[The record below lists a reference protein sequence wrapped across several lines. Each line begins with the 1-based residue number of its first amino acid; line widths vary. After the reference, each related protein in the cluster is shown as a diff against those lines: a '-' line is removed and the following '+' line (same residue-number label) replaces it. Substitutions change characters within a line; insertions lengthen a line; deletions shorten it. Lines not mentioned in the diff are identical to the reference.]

1 MNWRHASTTHSVSFD
16 NTDLLW
22 SYLACAT
29 IIPPPLFIQKLHTRF
44 SKQELSFFYVREAL
58 NTCRL
63 PHPTKRDNNSAA
75 TKPPALMESFSEDR
89 VEYSSCYPN
98 RSGLRNVVMSGPSA
112 CAQVCVS
119 PPHAPTCPA
128 TSKHTHTHKKQKQH
142 KEAKSAEY
150 SNKERTPGAKVGES
164 QTSLFSLL
172 RLDEHQVKY
181 GRRSDLFL

>member
-98 RSGLRNVVMSGPSA
+98 KVRSEECGDVRPICLRAGLCVTSTRTNLPRNLK
-112 CAQVCVS
+112 
-119 PPHAPTCPA
+119 T
-128 TSKHTHTHKKQKQH
+128 HTHTQKTKAAQRSQERRVFKQ
-142 KEAKSAEY
+142 
-150 SNKERTPGAKVGES
+150 GENTRGQS
-164 QTSLFSLL
+164 GGIPNVFVLPAAT
-172 RLDEHQVKY
+172 
-181 GRRSDLFL
+181 

>member
-1 MNWRHASTTHSVSFD
+1 MNWRRASTTHSVSFD

-128 TSKHTHTHKKQKQH
+128 TSKHTHTQKTKAAQRSQERRVFKQ
-142 KEAKSAEY
+142 
-150 SNKERTPGAKVGES
+150 GENTRGQS
-164 QTSLFSLL
+164 GGIPNVFVLPAAT
-172 RLDEHQVKY
+172 
-181 GRRSDLFL
+181 